1 MPSVWFKFLR
11 YAPCTGLVPGKYYVS
26 PGTVVL
32 AVAYNGI
39 LMPRG
44 QAQPTNSYTA
54 TGSVIALNFQTQ
66 LGDRIDAFTFG

>member
-1 MPSVWFKFLR
+1 MPFALSKLR
-11 YAPCTGLVPGKYYVS
+11 YAPCTGNVPGWYYIS
-26 PGTVVL
+26 PGAGVL

-39 LMPRG
+39 LLPRG

-54 TGSVIALNFQTQ
+54 TGSIIALNFRTQ